1 MKKLNLLS
9 KYWSFFYKYS
19 NALKTGLRYSNGRKL
34 WIVQGWRFQM
44 ASEYKSKMSG
54 IQMIIINQICF
65 GHFQKF
71 LPFSSNIQQRKFL
84 LGLKERGQLV

>member
-1 MKKLNLLS
+1 
-9 KYWSFFYKYS
+9 
-19 NALKTGLRYSNGRKL
+19 
-34 WIVQGWRFQM
+34 M

-84 LGLKERGQLV
+84 LGVKERGQLV